1 MLHHEASAQDPSP
14 LLLVMKEFPID
25 KLRVRSLY
33 SRLGL
38 LWNDFHLHTMG
49 CSDAC
54 WKLPS
59 SRVSYSRT
67 STLST
72 RSQKRSSTNQQPG
85 ITRTCMIKALQRQ

>member
-1 MLHHEASAQDPSP
+1 MKHQPRIPTHCCI
-14 LLLVMKEFPID
+14 VMKEFPID
-25 KLRVRSLY
+25 KLRIRSLC

-38 LWNDFHLHTMG
+38 LWDASHLHTMG

-72 RSQKRSSTNQQPG
+72 RSQKRSSTNQQAWHHPHLHD
-85 ITRTCMIKALQRQ
+85 KALQRQ